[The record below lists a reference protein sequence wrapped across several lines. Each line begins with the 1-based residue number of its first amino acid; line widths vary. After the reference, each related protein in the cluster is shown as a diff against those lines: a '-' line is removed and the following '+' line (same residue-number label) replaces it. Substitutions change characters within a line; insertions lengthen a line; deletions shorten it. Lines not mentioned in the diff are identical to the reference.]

1 MSTNLTKACL
11 LLFFLSSIIAC
22 TGKNNIPAVDTISG
36 INLKRGEIIS
46 CGPPD
51 KEFGDVK
58 FQTSCDQEVEKE
70 VDLAMALLHSFEYD
84 ESEKAF
90 AKIIDREPGCAM
102 AYWGVAMSNYH
113 PLWAPPSKEDL
124 EKGAKAIAAAQSI
137 SNKTKREEEYIRSI
151 AEFYKDWQTADH
163 HTRSVNYSK
172 AMAKLYGDYPDD
184 KEAAIFYAL
193 SLTSIADKEDKTFR
207 NQKMAGVILNGLYE
221 KNPNH
226 PGIVHYIIHAFD
238 YPDLALLALPAA
250 RKYAQVAPSSAHA
263 LHMPSH
269 IFIRLGL
276 WDESINSNIGS
287 VSSAQC
293 YAQSAGIK
301 GHWDEELHGLDY
313 LMYGYLQKG
322 DNVMA
327 KKQLDYL
334 GTINQVFPEDFK
346 VAYAY
351 AAIPARYVLENKS
364 WKDAANLSLHHPSF
378 SWKNFPW
385 QLGIH
390 HFARLMGDVN
400 TGQLDDARKEL
411 SIIDSLHTVLVEK
424 KNGYE
429 ANQVQIQIN
438 SAKAWILFKEGKKE
452 EALRLMTTAAEME
465 DKTEK
470 HSVTPGEVMPAR
482 EMLGDML
489 LQMNHPAR
497 ALAAYEADLKNR
509 PGRFNALYGAARAA
523 EGAKEMTK
531 AKMYYKQLVA
541 STATGKSDRPELK
554 EAKAKI

>member
-90 AKIIDREPGCAM
+90 AKIIDKEPGCAM

-124 EKGAKAIAAAQSI
+124 EKGAKAIAVAQSI

-364 WKDAANLSLHHPSF
+364 WKDAANLSLHHPGF

>member
-1 MSTNLTKACL
+1 MSIKLTKAWPL
-11 LLFFLSSIIAC
+11 LLCLSSIIAC
-22 TGKNNIPAVDTISG
+22 TGKNNIPAVDAISG

-70 VDLAMALLHSFEYD
+70 MDLAMALLHSFEYD

-90 AKIIDREPGCAM
+90 AKIIDQEPGCAM

-113 PLWAPPSKEDL
+113 PLWAPPSKEEL
-124 EKGAKAIAAAQSI
+124 EKGAKAIAVAQSI
-137 SNKTKREEEYIRSI
+137 TNKTKREEDYISSI
-151 AEFYKDWQTADH
+151 ADFYKGWQTADH
-163 HTRSVNYSK
+163 HARSINYSR

-207 NQKMAGVILNGLYE
+207 NQKMAGVILNSLYE

-238 YPDLALLALPAA
+238 YPDLAMLALPAA

-322 DNVMA
+322 DNVLA

-351 AAIPARYVLENKS
+351 AAIPARYTLENRR
-364 WKDAANLSLHHPSF
+364 WKDAAGLSLHHPSF
-378 SWKNFPW
+378 AWKNFPW
-385 QLGIH
+385 QLSIH
-390 HFARLMGDVN
+390 HFARFMGSVN
-400 TGQLDDARKEL
+400 TGQLDAARKEL
-411 SIIDSLHTVLVEK
+411 SIIDSLHAVLVEK
-424 KNGYE
+424 KNAYE

-438 SAKAWILFKEGKKE
+438 SAKAWIAFKEGKKE
-452 EALRLMTTAAEME
+452 EAVKLMTAAAEME

-482 EMLGDML
+482 ELLGDML
-489 LQMNHPAR
+489 LQMNQPAK
-497 ALAAYEADLKNR
+497 ALAAYEADLRNR

-523 EGAKEMTK
+523 EGAKDMVR
-531 AKMYYKQLVA
+531 AKMYYKQLVS

>member
-22 TGKNNIPAVDTISG
+22 TGKNSIPAVDTISG

-90 AKIIDREPGCAM
+90 AKIIDKEPGCAM

-137 SNKTKREEEYIRSI
+137 SNKTKREEDYISSI

-238 YPDLALLALPAA
+238 YPDLAVLALPAA

-364 WKDAANLSLHHPSF
+364 WKDAANLSLHHPGF

-400 TGQLDDARKEL
+400 TGQLDAAREEL

-452 EALRLMTTAAEME
+452 EALRLMNTAAEME

-489 LQMNHPAR
+489 LQMNQPAK

-523 EGAKEMTK
+523 EGAKDMIK

-541 STATGKSDRPELK
+541 STATGKSDRPELR

>member
-90 AKIIDREPGCAM
+90 AKIIDKEPGCAM

-124 EKGAKAIAAAQSI
+124 EKGAKAIAVAQSI